1 MRALI
6 LAALAFSLAAPAS
19 AYTIDRR
26 LTVTPGQGTD
36 FTVNYRLGAE
46 LADYW
51 CAAGRYARAA
61 LGAEGRARVYRMSPP
76 PQRRGQSIS
85 FTLDPAKSAGDTGF
99 TILGGKQDGG
109 FSVNVAVAQNCYNRH
124 IRNGGLGFQSEG

>member
-6 LAALAFSLAAPAS
+6 LAALALSLAAPAS

-36 FTVNYRLGAE
+36 FTVNYRLGAD

-51 CAAGRYARAA
+51 CAAGRYARRE
-61 LGAEGRARVYRMSPP
+61 LGAAPQTRLYRLSPP
-76 PQRRGQSIS
+76 PQRRGQSIT
-85 FTLDPAKSAGDTGF
+85 FTLDAAKSAGDTGF
-99 TILGGKQDGG
+99 TILGGTQDGS
-109 FSVNVAVAQNCYNRH
+109 FSVGVAEAQNCYNRH
-124 IRNGGLGFQSEG
+124 IRNSGFGFRSED